1 MLLSGTLVSPV
12 CLSLLKQDQQNT
24 SWALQISN
32 LPEDGRITERKM
44 HTYPS
49 ATGTRDASISADTQS
64 PNVRLN
70 SQISLSHF
78 SLIAQNTLTNA
89 QVHQAIHR
97 VR

>member
-1 MLLSGTLVSPV
+1 MLLSETLVAPV

-32 LPEDGRITERKM
+32 LPEDWRITERKM

-89 QVHQAIHR
+89 
-97 VR
+97 

>member
-1 MLLSGTLVSPV
+1 MLLSGTLVAPV

-89 QVHQAIHR
+89 
-97 VR
+97 

>member
-1 MLLSGTLVSPV
+1 MLLSGTLVAPV
-12 CLSLLKQDQQNT
+12 CLSLPKQDQQKT
-24 SWALQISN
+24 SWALQIRN

-70 SQISLSHF
+70 SQRSLSHF

-89 QVHQAIHR
+89 QVHHAIHM